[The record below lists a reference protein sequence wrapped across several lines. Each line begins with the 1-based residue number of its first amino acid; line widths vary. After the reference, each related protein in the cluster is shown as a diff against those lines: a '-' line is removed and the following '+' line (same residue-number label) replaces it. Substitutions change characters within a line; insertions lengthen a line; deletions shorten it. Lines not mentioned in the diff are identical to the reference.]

1 MNILKQVGV
10 VEIGLQSSV
19 LAFDSENSLLAISEP
34 KGMRFLH
41 LDTFEIYHDEMED
54 LQMSTFNLNF
64 SQNGEFIFK
73 FGFSNHYTFKKF
85 DVKKKKTILQTK
97 IQNAISMHPIKEN
110 FILVTQSDKMSAISL
125 IDFEK
130 KKKYKELKIEASV
143 ETFVNEKKNL
153 LFVWSNLYLKL
164 FISTYET
171 DGLQFIEDIPFP
183 TGVKNIGKVFELKN
197 ENLVLSD
204 FEGSLYLYEK
214 RQKKY
219 TKELNIKFK
228 GPISIISFKN
238 YIICINQQEQGIFH
252 LIDPVTM
259 IILETH
265 QMNLRITSM
274 VNIKDDYFILGSCH
288 THEIFIWAPES
299 EKKVQTFSSDGKRKL
314 IEFKTNMN
322 SNQESSFCATVVK
335 WILIFIGV
343 HVGIAFIV
351 FFCNSIFKK
360 K

>member
-1 MNILKQVGV
+1 
-10 VEIGLQSSV
+10 
-19 LAFDSENSLLAISEP
+19 
-34 KGMRFLH
+34 
-41 LDTFEIYHDEMED
+41 MED
-54 LQMSTFNLNF
+54 LQISTFNLNF
-64 SQNGEFIFK
+64 SQNGESIFK

-85 DVKKKKTILQTK
+85 DVKKKKTILQTI
-97 IQNAISMHPIKEN
+97 IQNAISIHPIKEN
-110 FILVTQSDKMSAISL
+110 FILVTQTDKMSAISL

-130 KKKYKELKIEASV
+130 KKKYKEIKIEASV
-143 ETFVNEKKNL
+143 ETFVNDRKNL
-153 LFVWSNLYLKL
+153 LFVWNNLNMKF

-214 RQKKY
+214 SKKKY

-228 GPISIISFKN
+228 GLISIISFKN
-238 YIICINQQEQGIFH
+238 FIICNNQHEQGIFY
-252 LIDPVTM
+252 LIDPVEM

-265 QMNLRITSM
+265 HMNLRITSM
-274 VNIKDDYFILGSCH
+274 VNIKDDYFILGSCN
-288 THEIFIWAPES
+288 TQEIFIWAPES
-299 EKKVQTFSSDGKRKL
+299 EKKV